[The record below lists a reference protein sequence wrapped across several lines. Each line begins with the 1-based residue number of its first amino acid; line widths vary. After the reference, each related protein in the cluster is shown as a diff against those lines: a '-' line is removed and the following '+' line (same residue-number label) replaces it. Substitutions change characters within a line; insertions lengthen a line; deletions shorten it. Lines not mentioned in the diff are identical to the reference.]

1 MLALLM
7 NVLHVVRASVRS
19 RSDLLLEIAALRHQL
34 EALQRSRV
42 RPRLRRQDRI
52 LWIWL
57 CRTWSKWRQALV
69 IVQPET
75 VLAWHRAGFR
85 AYWRW
90 RSHGR
95 PGRPRIPRSHIAF
108 IRRISTDH
116 PEWGEDRIALELR
129 LKLGVEH
136 SASTVRKYMV
146 EDRPPSTTWR
156 DFIERHRTAM
166 WAVDFTTVA
175 LWNFDVR
182 HVLVVMALDSRR
194 VVHAA
199 VTASPTLAW
208 VQQQLRDAMPFD
220 EAPRF
225 LLHDN
230 DAIFGRLMVGRGRF
244 RSTLDAWLH
253 DVMGVRGI
261 PTPFRA
267 PNANAVIERFMG
279 TLRRECLNH
288 FIFCSDVH
296 LRSVVTEFVEYYNDA
311 RPHQGINGIP
321 QGTPCA
327 QGPPLKGC
335 VGRLVARPIL
345 GGVHHD
351 YRLAA

>member
-1 MLALLM
+1 
-7 NVLHVVRASVRS
+7 
-19 RSDLLLEIAALRHQL
+19 
-34 EALQRSRV
+34 
-42 RPRLRRQDRI
+42 
-52 LWIWL
+52 
-57 CRTWSKWRQALV
+57 
-69 IVQPET
+69 
-75 VLAWHRAGFR
+75 
-85 AYWRW
+85 
-90 RSHGR
+90 
-95 PGRPRIPRSHIAF
+95 
-108 IRRISTDH
+108 
-116 PEWGEDRIALELR
+116 

-136 SASTVRKYMV
+136 SPSTVREYMV

-156 DFIERHRTAM
+156 DFIERHRTAIG
-166 WAVDFTTVA
+166 AVDFTTVA

-182 HVLVVMALDSRR
+182 HVFVVMALDSRR

-225 LLHDN
+225 LLHDD
-230 DAIFGRLMVGRGRF
+230 DAIFGRLTMGRGRF
-244 RSTLDAWLH
+244 RNTLDEWLH

-267 PNANAVIERFMG
+267 PNANSVIERFMG
-279 TLRRECLNH
+279 TLPRECLNH
-288 FIFCSDVH
+288 FIFCSDAH

-321 QGTPCA
+321 QGPPFA
-327 QGPPLKGC
+327 QGPPPKGF

-345 GGVHHD
+345 GGVHYD